1 MIRGARY
8 VLQAIF
14 YAAFAV
20 FVAWFATE
28 PAYQYANLSMASV
41 KVSLSHAA
49 DRVQPCVQLTAE
61 EIAELAANMRRTET
75 CERERL
81 PVVLEM
87 DVDGERAFELVAPA
101 SGLWND
107 GPASIYE
114 RFDLTPGVHEI
125 SVRLR
130 DTARTEGWDYERS
143 EVVTLEAGRYFT
155 VTFKAETGGFNF
167 R

>member
-1 MIRGARY
+1 MHSALRFLLQGAAY
-8 VLQAIF
+8 VAM
-14 YAAFAV
+14 AASLGY
-20 FVAWFATE
+20 FATLPPYE
-28 PAYQYANLSMASV
+28 YGNARLASV

-49 DRVQPCVQLTAE
+49 DRVRPCVQLTQE

-81 PVVLEM
+81 PLIFEL
-87 DVDGERAFELVAPA
+87 DIDGETILDLRAEP

-114 RFDLTPGVHEI
+114 RFEVAPGTHTI
-125 SVRLR
+125 AARLR
-130 DTARTEGWDYERS
+130 DTARTAGWDYAREETVELRPG
-143 EVVTLEAGRYFT
+143 LYFT
-155 VTFKAETGGFNF
+155 ITFKPETGGFHF

>member
-1 MIRGARY
+1 
-8 VLQAIF
+8 
-14 YAAFAV
+14 
-20 FVAWFATE
+20 
-28 PAYQYANLSMASV
+28 
-41 KVSLSHAA
+41 
-49 DRVQPCVQLTAE
+49 
-61 EIAELAANMRRTET
+61 
-75 CERERL
+75 
-81 PVVLEM
+81 M
-87 DVDGERAFELVAPA
+87 DVDGERVVELIAPA

-114 RFDLTPGVHEI
+114 RFDLPPGEHRF

-143 EVVTLEAGRYFT
+143 GVVTLEAGRYFT